1 MSVQRAFQELVDTL
15 NRLAIPYMVGGSL
28 ASSVHGIFRS
38 TNDIDIV
45 AVVRDEHVAPLASEL
60 AGNFY
65 ADPEMMREA
74 LRQGRPFN
82 LIHFA
87 SGYKFDIFP
96 AEGNPYFLEQLARCQ
111 VQALVLSE
119 GETVGCRVATAE
131 DTILAKLAWYRAGG
145 EQSERHWNDVR
156 GIRSVQRD
164 LLDRAYMREWARHLK
179 VDDLLEKLLS
189 EEESA

>member
-38 TNDIDIV
+38 TNDIHIV
-45 AVVRDEHVAPLASEL
+45 AAVRNEHVVLLASQL

-65 ADPEMMREA
+65 ADPQMMREA

-82 LIHFA
+82 VIHFA
-87 SGYKFDIFP
+87 SGYKFDIIP
-96 AEGNPYFLEQLARCQ
+96 AEGNPYFLEQLARCK
-111 VQALVLSE
+111 VQEVVLSE
-119 GETVGCRVATAE
+119 GETIGCSVATAE

-145 EQSERHWNDVR
+145 EQSERQWNDVR
-156 GIRSVQRD
+156 IRSVQGA
-164 LLDRAYMREWARHLK
+164 LLDGTYMRKWAGHLK
-179 VDDLLEKLLS
+179 VDDLLESLLS

>member
-15 NRLAIPYMVGGSL
+15 NRLEIAYLVGGSL

-38 TNDIDIV
+38 TNDIDLV
-45 AVVRDEHVAPLASEL
+45 AAVRDEHVVPLASEL
-60 AGNFY
+60 ARNFY
-65 ADPEMMREA
+65 ADPETMKAA
-74 LRQGRPFN
+74 LHHGRPFN
-82 LIHFA
+82 VIHFA

-96 AEGNPYFLEQLARCQ
+96 AEGNPYFLEQLARCK
-111 VQALVLSE
+111 VQEVVLNE
-119 GETVGCRVATAE
+119 GETIGCSVATAE

-145 EQSERHWNDVR
+145 EQSERQWNDVR
-156 GIRSVQRD
+156 GIRSVQRH

-189 EEESA
+189 EEEPA